1 MILLTVFLII
11 LVALILLSCA
21 FLFTDAEFG
30 VEVIKTADKNLIY
43 LRFKILKI
51 PFKIPLK
58 QKKEKPKK
66 AKEKMPQQTQ
76 KLSFKAFRE
85 NVSALK
91 EVYGDIKDELSAM
104 LSYTKSHI
112 SIKSVDFEIHF
123 GFDNAAATGISTG
136 AIWGMGSFIL
146 KVIDTLVGIKKINM
160 KVNPDFNNKIFE
172 IYSKTILIMK
182 PINLIIVL
190 GQVLKTV
197 NYVNTKI
204 NNIKEGRV

>member
-11 LVALILLSCA
+11 IAVLILLFGA
-21 FLFTDAEFG
+21 VLFTPAEFG
-30 VEVIKTADKNLIY
+30 LEIIKTATKNSVY
-43 LRFKILKI
+43 LRFKFLKI

-58 QKKEKPKK
+58 QKNSNTKKKTVTKE
-66 AKEKMPQQTQ
+66 EKF
-76 KLSFKAFRE
+76 SFSKFKE
-85 NVSALK
+85 NVGALK
-91 EVYGDIKDELSAM
+91 KVYKETKDELRTM
-104 LSYTKSHI
+104 LSYTRNHI
-112 SIKSVDFEIHF
+112 TLQSVDFRIHF

-160 KVNPDFNNKIFE
+160 KVDPDFDNKIFE

-182 PINLIIVL
+182 PINLIIIL

-197 NYVNTKI
+197 NYVNNKI
-204 NNIKEGRV
+204 NNINEGRV